1 MLRIRTGYSFR
12 QATGKLELV
21 MERLKEIG
29 APYAPITDRASTFGF
44 YRWYKLAKAA
54 GLKPVFGV
62 ELAVVKNLGE
72 KRPNADYWTF
82 VAKGDE
88 LAPINRLVELATNQF
103 YFQPLLTIDQALNW
117 EGVNKITGHRPM
129 LDWSD
134 EAEVERWRKAG
145 VIFPLAPSSIPGIMR
160 RAIDGG
166 FALAATSDNRYTCAE
181 DDSFYET
188 LVGRNADLQA
198 YPQHILSEQ
207 EWKDACWG
215 DEFVKAAAL
224 KKSAEIAAECNAT
237 PAKAHLPEPHR
248 PATLEAMCREAAPGL
263 GIDLSDPTYEARL
276 KKELDLI
283 KLKQFED
290 YFYIVADI
298 VQWAR
303 DHMIVG
309 PARGSS
315 CGSLVC
321 YLLKITTVDPIPHGL
336 IFERFI
342 DINRND
348 LPDIDIDFSDQQR
361 HLVFKYISEKY
372 GAERVARLGT
382 VANFHPRSAMQ
393 ECGMAMGIPKWKT
406 DAVADVLIERS
417 SGDSRA
423 LDTLLDTL
431 KSTDA
436 GKRLMEEHPEMD
448 IATRF
453 EGHPRHYCLA
463 KGTKVKIGQ
472 TNHILKGE
480 MAIEDLWEI
489 FINSPSEDTAR
500 ARRKGHP
507 RMPVLVSMEEDT
519 RLRPQKAINIWPS
532 GIKECIRLRFEDGS
546 EVECTP
552 EHKFLINGDWL
563 PCGLAKP
570 GSLFRRRK
578 PVEVKYPGKT
588 FWKGKKRPDMAN
600 SGKYESGKGHPN
612 FRDAISSHMRQQKK
626 ERQSLYCDDC
636 RVAEWKDLH
645 HNDHAHGSIDR
656 EDISFLCKSCHRK
669 RHAGENNRWKN
680 GIETDEVRLVSIEPI
695 GERETFDIEMPT
707 HHNFLLGNG
716 ILTSNSQHAAG
727 VVVASQPITDFVA
740 IDRRTGATMCDKKD
754 AEDGYGLLKID
765 ALGLT
770 QLSIFEDALEMA
782 NLPRG
787 FLETLPL
794 DDQEAFNVLNKQQWA
809 GIFQFNGLAL
819 QSLAKQVNIN
829 KFEDIVNITALARP
843 GALTSGGATAWVNRK
858 NTLEGRGNADTPVTY
873 PHELFRPYLEETLG
887 VVTYQEQVM
896 NIGREVGD
904 LSWEDVTA
912 LRKAMSKSL
921 GKEFFDQFGDRWKAG
936 AIKKGIPQGVLD
948 KVWDDLCLSGDT
960 VLINPFPSKGVHRT
974 ITLKQLYDR
983 GGLGPTDKGTGARKR
998 QSLLM
1003 WDGESLKPFEN
1014 WGVSYSGKKITY
1026 RLTTESGNSIKATAD
1041 HKFLMSDGSW
1051 KRLKEISLG
1060 DCVMSDAGPIPTAR
1074 KEPKRTGSGGH
1085 NWWWKLKEGIP
1096 NYEEGKRW
1104 LRANFK
1110 NCEVCKQA
1118 PYEETHH
1125 VNMDHEDNR
1134 IENLMA
1140 VCRKCHKRL
1149 HAAHAGYPKAWEKG
1163 RGAFSDA
1170 VVSIEEFGE
1179 EDVYDVHMPAP
1190 HHNFLADGIIVHNCA
1205 YGAWGFNK
1213 SHSVAYG
1220 LISYWCCWLKAHFPF
1235 EFAAATLNHIDD
1247 PMKMISVL
1255 REMAAEGYD
1264 YVPVDAAK
1272 SVLKW
1277 STLNVDGQRKLLGPL
1292 TIVKGLGPKTVNQ
1305 ILGARA
1311 RGERMPARCEKLLK
1325 DPKTPIDSLYPI
1337 RDRINEIMPDPLERN
1352 IVTSPT
1358 RIIDIT
1364 EDHAVDTTFL
1374 IIGVAKTI
1382 NPRDENE
1389 TIMVARRGYKLK
1401 SGPLTSLNLQ
1411 MEDDSGVI
1419 YCKITR
1425 FKYEQF
1431 GTPIVKRGRP
1441 GKAIYAVKGT
1451 AMAGRRFLM
1460 VESVRYIGDMET

>member
-1 MLRIRTGYSFR
+1 MLKIRTGYSFR

-21 MERLKEIG
+21 MERLKEIN

-44 YRWYKLAKAA
+44 YRWYKLAKATE
-54 GLKPVFGV
+54 LKPVFGV
-62 ELAVVKNLGE
+62 ELAVVKTLGE

-82 VAKGDE
+82 IVQGDD
-88 LAPINRLVELATNQF
+88 LSPVNRLVELATNQF
-103 YFQPLLTIDQALNW
+103 YFQPLLTVDQALNW

-160 RAIDGG
+160 RAIDNG
-166 FALAATSDNRYTCAE
+166 FHLTATSDNRFTCE
-181 DDSFYET
+181 GDDSFYET

-215 DEFVKAAAL
+215 DESVQAAAL

-453 EGHPRHYCLA
+453 EGHPRHY
-463 KGTKVKIGQ
+463 
-472 TNHILKGE
+472 
-480 MAIEDLWEI
+480 
-489 FINSPSEDTAR
+489 
-500 ARRKGHP
+500 
-507 RMPVLVSMEEDT
+507 
-519 RLRPQKAINIWPS
+519 
-532 GIKECIRLRFEDGS
+532 
-546 EVECTP
+546 
-552 EHKFLINGDWL
+552 
-563 PCGLAKP
+563 
-570 GSLFRRRK
+570 
-578 PVEVKYPGKT
+578 
-588 FWKGKKRPDMAN
+588 
-600 SGKYESGKGHPN
+600 
-612 FRDAISSHMRQQKK
+612 
-626 ERQSLYCDDC
+626 
-636 RVAEWKDLH
+636 
-645 HNDHAHGSIDR
+645 
-656 EDISFLCKSCHRK
+656 
-669 RHAGENNRWKN
+669 
-680 GIETDEVRLVSIEPI
+680 
-695 GERETFDIEMPT
+695 
-707 HHNFLLGNG
+707 
-716 ILTSNSQHAAG
+716 SQHAAG

-1051 KRLKEISLG
+1051 KRLKEISLE

-1149 HAAHAGYPKAWEKG
+1149 HAAHAGYPKAWGKG

-1264 YVPVDAAK
+1264 YVPVDAGK

-1325 DPKTPIDSLYPI
+1325 DPQTPIDSLYPI

-1431 GTPIVKRGRP
+1431 GAPIVKRGRP